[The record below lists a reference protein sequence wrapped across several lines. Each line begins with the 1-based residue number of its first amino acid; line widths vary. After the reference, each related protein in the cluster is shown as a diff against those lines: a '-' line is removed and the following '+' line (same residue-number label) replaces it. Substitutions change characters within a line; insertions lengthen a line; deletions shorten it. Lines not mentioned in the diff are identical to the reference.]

1 VTAPLVSVVIP
12 TFNGGERLLEALK
25 SVADQETDFE
35 YEIVAI
41 DSGSTDGTLPAL
53 RSRTNLVVEVDPKS
67 FDHGLTRNAAIRA
80 SRGEL
85 VALLVQDAVP
95 QNPRWLTM
103 LAEPLRR
110 DSRIAGAFCRQLP
123 RPDASPITKH
133 YLSLWVAARCDP
145 RVIFLDRQRYDAS
158 SPFERLDACAF
169 DNVSSIVRR
178 TIWEEHPFRETP
190 IGEDVIW
197 AREVL
202 LAGRGIAYVPDAVV
216 EHSHDRSSWYELKR
230 TWMLHE
236 QLFSQF
242 GLRTIPTLGHLFTAV
257 LSSLALHR
265 RCENLAPANGR
276 SVRAYLRNVGLA
288 FAWPAGQYLGAM
300 SAATGRT
307 RWRPRGV

>member
-1 VTAPLVSVVIP
+1 MTAPLVSVVIP

-25 SVADQETDFE
+25 SIADQETDFE

-95 QNPRWLTM
+95 QNPRWLTE

-145 RVIFLDRQRYDAS
+145 RVIFLDRA
-158 SPFERLDACAF
+158 A
-169 DNVSSIVRR
+169 VRR
-178 TIWEEHPFRETP
+178 
-190 IGEDVIW
+190 V
-197 AREVL
+197 
-202 LAGRGIAYVPDAVV
+202 
-216 EHSHDRSSWYELKR
+216 
-230 TWMLHE
+230 
-236 QLFSQF
+236 FS
-242 GLRTIPTLGHLFTAV
+242 LRTA
-257 LSSLALHR
+257 R
-265 RCENLAPANGR
+265 RLR
-276 SVRAYLRNVGLA
+276 VR
-288 FAWPAGQYLGAM
+288 
-300 SAATGRT
+300 
-307 RWRPRGV
+307 